1 MVSRQEVRSQESE
14 KETETSEQPQNSKLK
29 TQNSKPPFSL
39 MKLAI
44 YQGAGTPL
52 DVAANLALLEQTSE
66 TAAKQQANLL
76 IFPEL
81 FLTGYNIG
89 DAAKALAEPARG
101 RSLQFAASIAREY
114 RLALLFGYVER
125 DGGTLYNAAAL
136 IDADGNLAASYRK
149 AHLFGAEEQRLFTS
163 GQQRVLHMIAGVRV
177 GVLICYDVEFPE
189 AVRALALEGAEL
201 IAVPTALMFPY
212 TQIPK
217 VLIPTRALENQVF
230 VAYANRI
237 GAEGDLKY
245 CGLSTIAAPDGTI
258 LAQAEEAEALLVI
271 EIDRA
276 AIAETRSIF
285 SYLDDR
291 RPDLY

>member
-1 MVSRQEVRSQESE
+1 
-14 KETETSEQPQNSKLK
+14 
-29 TQNSKPPFSL
+29 

-44 YQGAGTPL
+44 YQGAGIPK
-52 DVAANLALLEQTSE
+52 DVTANLTLLARMSVA
-66 TAAKQQANLL
+66 AAKQQVNLL

-89 DAAKALAEPARG
+89 DAVKELAEPFNG
-101 RSLQFAASIAREY
+101 RSLQFAASLARESK
-114 RLALLFGYVER
+114 LALLFGYVER
-125 DGGTLYNAAAL
+125 DGKTLYNSAAL
-136 IDADGNLAASYRK
+136 IDADGNLAANYRK
-149 AHLFGAEEQRLFTS
+149 AHLFGAEEQRLFMT
-163 GQQRVLHMIAGVRV
+163 GRERVLHTIAGVRV

-189 AVRALALEGAEL
+189 AVRALALQGAEL

-212 TQIPK
+212 TQIPL

-237 GAEGDLKY
+237 GVEGNLKY
-245 CGLSTIAAPDGTI
+245 CGLSTIAAPDGTV
-258 LAQAEEAEALLVI
+258 LAQAGADETLLVA
-271 EIDRA
+271 DLDPA

-291 RPDLY
+291 RPELY

>member
-1 MVSRQEVRSQESE
+1 
-14 KETETSEQPQNSKLK
+14 
-29 TQNSKPPFSL
+29 

-44 YQGAGTPL
+44 YQGAGTPS
-52 DVAANLALLEQTSE
+52 DVVANLALLKRVVAD
-66 TAAKQQANLL
+66 AARQQASFV

-89 DAAKALAEPARG
+89 DAVKVLAEPADG
-101 RSLQFAASIAREY
+101 RSLQLAASIAREY

-125 DGGTLYNAAAL
+125 DGEALYNAAAL
-136 IDADGNLAASYRK
+136 IDADGKLAANYRK
-149 AHLFGAEEQRLFTS
+149 AHLFGAEEQRLFS
-163 GQQRVLHMIAGVRV
+163 PGKQRVLQTIAGMRV

-189 AVRALALEGAEL
+189 AVRALALQGAEL

-212 TQIPK
+212 TQIPS

-237 GAEGDLKY
+237 GVEDNLKY
-245 CGLSTIAAPDGTI
+245 CGLSTIAAPDGTV
-258 LAQAEEAEALLVI
+258 LAQAGAEETLLVA
-271 EIDRA
+271 ELERA
-276 AIAETRSIF
+276 AIAATRSVF

-291 RPDLY
+291 RPELY

>member
-1 MVSRQEVRSQESE
+1 
-14 KETETSEQPQNSKLK
+14 
-29 TQNSKPPFSL
+29 

-44 YQGAGTPL
+44 YQGAGIPS
-52 DVAANLALLEQTSE
+52 DVSANLMLLEQTAT

-89 DAAKALAEPARG
+89 DAVKQLAEPCYG
-101 RSLQFAASIAREY
+101 RSLQFAASIAREC
-114 RLALLFGYVER
+114 RLALLFGYAER
-125 DGGTLYNAAAL
+125 DGETIYNAAAL
-136 IDADGNLAASYRK
+136 IDAEGNLAASYRK
-149 AHLFGAEEQRLFTS
+149 AHLFGAEEQRLFTP
-163 GQQRVLHMIAGVRV
+163 GQQRVLHTIAGVRV

-189 AVRALALEGAEL
+189 AVRALALQGAEL

-212 TQIPK
+212 TQIPR

-237 GAEGDLKY
+237 GVESSLKY
-245 CGLSTIAAPDGTI
+245 CGFSTIAAPDGTV
-258 LAQAEEAEALLVI
+258 LAQAGAEETLLVA

-276 AIAETRSIF
+276 AIAETRSVF
-285 SYLDDR
+285 SYLNDR
-291 RPDLY
+291 RSELY

>member
-1 MVSRQEVRSQESE
+1 
-14 KETETSEQPQNSKLK
+14 
-29 TQNSKPPFSL
+29 

-44 YQGAGTPL
+44 YQGAGTPS
-52 DVAANLALLEQTSE
+52 DVAANLALLKRV
-66 TAAKQQANLL
+66 AADAASQQASLV

-89 DAAKALAEPARG
+89 DAVKTLAEPSDG
-101 RSLQFAASIAREY
+101 RSLQLAADIARDSQ
-114 RLALLFGYVER
+114 LALLFGYVER
-125 DGGTLYNAAAL
+125 DGETLYNAAAL
-136 IDADGNLAASYRK
+136 IDAEGKLAANYRK
-149 AHLFGAEEQRLFTS
+149 AHLFGAEEQRLFSS
-163 GQQRVLHMIAGVRV
+163 GQERVLHTIAGVRV

-189 AVRALALEGAEL
+189 AVRALTLEGAEL

-237 GAEGDLKY
+237 GVEGNLKY
-245 CGLSTIAAPDGTI
+245 CGLSTIAAPDGTV
-258 LAQAEEAEALLVI
+258 LAQADEAEALMIVN
-271 EIDRA
+271 IDRA

-285 SYLDDR
+285 AYLDDR
-291 RPDLY
+291 RPELY